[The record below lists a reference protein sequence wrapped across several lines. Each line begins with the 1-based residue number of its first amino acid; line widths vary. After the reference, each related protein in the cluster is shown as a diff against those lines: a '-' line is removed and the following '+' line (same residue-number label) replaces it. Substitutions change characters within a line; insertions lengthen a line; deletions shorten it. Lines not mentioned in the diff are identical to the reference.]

1 MKKLVC
7 VVFSVILCF
16 SICSCKEKDK
26 SDFLATEN
34 PSFNCKVNILYNDF
48 SLCGNLF
55 YRNSGNAVLEIT
67 SPEDIS
73 GLTFKSENGILT
85 AQYDS
90 LSFEI
95 NKKSSPQADIPQI
108 IFSSLSSIKNSG
120 KIEKNILNDKYFI
133 TTDFNS
139 NEVELAFDKETGY
152 LSSIICPS
160 LNFSLKIT
168 EFILLN

>member
-1 MKKLVC
+1 MKKLLC
-7 VVFSVILCF
+7 IVFSVFLCF

-26 SDFLATEN
+26 SDFFTNDNL
-34 PSFNCKVNILYNDF
+34 SFGCKVNVLYNDF
-48 SLCGNLF
+48 SLCGNLL
-55 YRNSGNAVLEIT
+55 YRNSGNAFLEIT

-73 GLTFKSENGILT
+73 GLIFKLENGNIT

-95 NKKSSPQADIPQI
+95 SDKSTPQAAISQI

-120 KIEKNILNDKYFI
+120 NIKKEELKKQYII
-133 TTDFNS
+133 TTNFNS
-139 NEVELAFDKETGY
+139 NEIKLAFDKETGY
-152 LSSIICPS
+152 LCSIMCPS